1 MTQVFLTIGFVLSL
15 SVLTLA
21 ASFADVPPQVTITA
35 RR

>member
-1 MTQVFLTIGFVLSL
+1 MTQVLLTIGFVLSL

-21 ASFADVPPQVTITA
+21 ASFANVPPQITISA